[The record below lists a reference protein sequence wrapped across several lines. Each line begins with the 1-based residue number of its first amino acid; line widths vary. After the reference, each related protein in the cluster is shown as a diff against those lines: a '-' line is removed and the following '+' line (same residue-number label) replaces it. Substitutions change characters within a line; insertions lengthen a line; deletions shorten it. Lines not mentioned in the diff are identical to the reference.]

1 MIVNDQIRRLG
12 ESLKGRLDS
21 SLVDDALEY
30 INYSENVL
38 AFETLCD
45 HIGDF
50 DITITEYEYN
60 QVLNIV
66 SELNLTLSNRYLYIK
81 PKSS

>member
-45 HIGDF
+45 HIGDL
-50 DITITEYEYN
+50 DIKITEYEYN
-60 QVLNIV
+60 QILNIV